1 MATKK
6 KKPTKA
12 ELQLDAKLNDLQ
24 DCCTQELR
32 MHYVTQQQEREN
44 LAQIYFWWQDAS
56 KIPDYYASKLTH
68 LPQEQLRQTVGKI
81 NFAPVLRLF
90 YGVTTLSDSKRSR
103 MSSALNALN
112 EEWEAKPKLYKQ
124 DVAKLAN
131 YIDQNSGVTGLAK
144 QQAKIAPVASIA
156 KTSNSNIQSRG
167 AADIQT
173 DIQLDE
179 FEAQQVANN
188 TSGGFDI
195 DDSIARFAQRR
206 KQLGRPEHVDITD
219 GQRKSA
225 LSDEAQEYWRNA
237 NGIASFDLEFGI
249 EANKRKYS
257 LALVRVDG
265 DKMAII
271 NSTIDEEIIKAALL
285 ASYRTQYA
293 SVPKNLRCVLEV
305 LRTQFVGEKVASQLD
320 KVPELGIDKDETGQ
334 RFKIYKRMIFIPST
348 NKILF
353 SPVSSK
359 SSVVTVSTPVK
370 TYLNVTSSDF
380 YLSAGPMHYLNNRLL
395 ANDDVNQFTV
405 NNVPRIM
412 ALHKTP
418 SVIYTMKITNKAI
431 PADFAYIDIVS
442 FGVSEA
448 KSKHLS
454 QVALNDEYIAAIKHK
469 FTVHAGILHKLA
481 KQYADKWL
489 ESKGDHA
496 SRPENDLCTFAATAN
511 SFDFEIFDKDGNV
524 GSNTSC
530 VTGTS
535 IAISAA
541 YKYFFKCRD
550 LMPALGGMGALQI
563 VGDVEMLLDDNVI
576 VFKYNTGVASYITAI
591 PTYNIKS
598 RKRNENAF
606 TAYHP
611 KSYLSHSD
619 SPDVA
624 AQVEGDDLIPVYCYA

>member
-1 MATKK
+1 MTTKK

-24 DCCTQELR
+24 DSCTQELR

-44 LAQIYFWWQDAS
+44 LAQIYYWWQEAS
-56 KIPDYYASKLTH
+56 KIPDYYASKLAH

-90 YGVTTLSDSKRSR
+90 YGVTTLNDSKRSR
-103 MSSALNALN
+103 MSSALNALH

-144 QQAKIAPVASIA
+144 QQAKIAPPPTTSASHTTQTTIP
-156 KTSNSNIQSRG
+156 
-167 AADIQT
+167 ADIQT

-179 FEAQQVANN
+179 YEAQQVANN
-188 TSGGFDI
+188 APVGFDI
-195 DDSIARFAQRR
+195 ADSKAKSAQRR
-206 KQLGRPEHVDITD
+206 KQLGRPEHVEITD
-219 GQRKSA
+219 AHRKAA
-225 LSDEAQEYWRNA
+225 LADEAQEYWRNA
-237 NGIASFDLEFGI
+237 NGIASFDLDFGI

-265 DKMAII
+265 DKMAVI

-293 SVPKNLRCVLEV
+293 SVPKNLRCLLEV
-305 LRTQFVGEKVASQLD
+305 LRTQFIGERVASQLD
-320 KVPELGIDKDETGQ
+320 KVPEFGIDKDETGQ
-334 RFKIYKRMIFIPST
+334 GIKIFKRMIFIPSA
-348 NKILF
+348 NQILF

-359 SSVVTVSTPVK
+359 SGVVTASTPVK
-370 TYLNVTSSDF
+370 TYLNITSADF
-380 YLSAGPMHYLNNRLL
+380 FLSGGPRHYLNKRLL

-412 ALHKTP
+412 VLHKAP
-418 SVIYTMKITNKAI
+418 SVVYTMKITNKAM

-442 FGVSEA
+442 FGVN
-448 KSKHLS
+448 KDKTKHLT
-454 QVALNDEYIAAIKHK
+454 QVALNDEYIAAIKQK
-469 FTVHAGILHKLA
+469 FTVSAGILHKLA

-496 SRPENDLCTFAATAN
+496 SRPENDLCTFAVTAN

-541 YKYFFKCRD
+541 YKHTFKCRD
-550 LMPALGGMGALQI
+550 LMPALGGIGALQI
-563 VGDVEMLLDDNVI
+563 VGNVEMLLDDNVL
-576 VFKYNTGVASYITAI
+576 VFKYSTGVASYTTAI
-591 PTYNIKS
+591 PTYNKKT

-606 TAYHP
+606 TTYQP
-611 KSYLSHSD
+611 KSYRSHSN
-619 SPDVA
+619 SPDA
-624 AQVEGDDLIPVYCYA
+624 AAPLDDDALTPVYCYA